1 MVREING
8 PLYIQCPKDLLTTP
22 LTHFAYFDSQLHI
35 TQLRPTKKVP
45 SESSTHG
52 LSDGTLKP
60 DLSLNMASPE
70 AVFQK

>member
-1 MVREING
+1 MYV
-8 PLYIQCPKDLLTTP
+8 QCLKDLLITP

-45 SESSTHG
+45 SESPDHG
-52 LSDGTLKP
+52 LSEYTLKL
-60 DLSLNMASPE
+60 DLSLNTALPE